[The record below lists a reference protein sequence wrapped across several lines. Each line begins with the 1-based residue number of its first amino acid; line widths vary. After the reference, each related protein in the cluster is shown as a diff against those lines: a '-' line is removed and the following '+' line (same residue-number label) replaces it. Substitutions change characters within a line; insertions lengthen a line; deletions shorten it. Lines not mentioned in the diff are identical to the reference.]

1 MPGFDGE
8 FCETLTRLSFKGNS
22 YVSVDSDRDEGYKLS
37 FRFQTTL
44 PNTFLAIGLGHGGI
58 FFTLWLQ
65 DGRLKLHSSMLR
77 EFDGI
82 TIGQNL
88 TNRLQEVTIEIKT
101 LNTLSLNLNN
111 QLIARG
117 NIALDELSQT
127 AFKSTFLGGLPSQS
141 KSRVLVGPN
150 SDFIG
155 KNYHCKCMFF
165 MSFFQVACKT
175 SLSMESK

>member
-8 FCETLTRLSFKGNS
+8 LCETLTRLSFKGNS

-44 PNTFLAIGLGHGGI
+44 PNTFLAIGLGNGGI

-88 TNRLQEVTIEIKT
+88 TNRLQEVTIEIET
-101 LNTLSLNLNN
+101 IHTLSINLNN
-111 QLIARG
+111 QLG
-117 NIALDELSQT
+117 
-127 AFKSTFLGGLPSQS
+127 
-141 KSRVLVGPN
+141 
-150 SDFIG
+150 
-155 KNYHCKCMFF
+155 
-165 MSFFQVACKT
+165 
-175 SLSMESK
+175 

>member
-8 FCETLTRLSFKGNS
+8 LCETLTRLSFKGNS
-22 YVSVDSDRDEGYKLS
+22 YVSVDSDRYEGYKLS
-37 FRFQTTL
+37 FRFITTL
-44 PNTFLAIGLGHGGI
+44 PNTFLVIGLGHGGI

-82 TIGQNL
+82 TLGQNL
-88 TNRLQEVTIEIKT
+88 TNRLQEVTIEIET
-101 LNTLSLNLNN
+101 INTLSLNLNN

-141 KSRVLVGPN
+141 KSRVLVKPN
-150 SDFIG
+150 SEFIG
-155 KNYHCKCMFF
+155 KTMTVNICF
-165 MSFFQVACKT
+165 SRLIFQVACKT